1 MLTLPAQVQ
10 AFQNAGIHSRV
21 PGYLKAWHVDIGA
34 PVKKGQLLAE
44 VDTPDLD
51 QQLAAVCR
59 EHCARRWVDGV
70 TLAPWVTIR
79 CGELDWVK
87 RVLGARWRLCPR
99 SFTYR

>member
-21 PGYLKAWHVDIGA
+21 PGYLKAWYVDIGA

-51 QQLAAVCR
+51 QQLGRRQGRSGHRPRQRGPVADHRRPLEESLGQGRGLAA
-59 EHCARRWVDGV
+59 G
-70 TLAPWVTIR
+70 I
-79 CGELDWVK
+79 
-87 RVLGARWRLCPR
+87 
-99 SFTYR
+99 